1 MSGETSIILILLG
14 ISLIFYLF
22 PPPKINYF
30 YGYRTKR
37 SMKNID
43 NWKLA
48 NKMAAKGMLTV
59 MAINLVLSLL
69 FTQILELSSLK
80 LLAVVLIVEFIAIFY
95 YVEKKLI

>member
-1 MSGETSIILILLG
+1 
-14 ISLIFYLF
+14 
-22 PPPKINYF
+22 
-30 YGYRTKR
+30 
-37 SMKNID
+37 MKNID